1 MNVRHTRK
9 GFTLIELL
17 VVITILGILAA
28 LLFPVFLKVRE
39 RAHMTTCASNLHQ
52 IGLAIQMYEQEW
64 NDRQPIM
71 SPGYEA
77 IPGACV
83 IKQYQPY
90 DPDQE
95 TYHCPDDDMS
105 ITKTHPCTWFYRY
118 RDQYGPPDRPTDAK
132 GMPLLGIQ
140 IAPAP
145 ESVLM
150 YCDNHIQGDPIT
162 GNPAVSGSYIAL
174 RDSGTVSVVPGPA
187 VSWWRYENHKWVD
200 LGTGGSVDWAHAV
213 RLGGPVPVV
222 VFPGEPWPPRYQNGA
237 LKL

>member
-1 MNVRHTRK
+1 MNIRRTQK

-17 VVITILGILAA
+17 VVITIIGILAA

-52 IGLAIQMYEQEW
+52 MGLAIQMYEQEW
-64 NDRQPIM
+64 NDRQPM
-71 SPGYEA
+71 MAPGYESKA
-77 IPGACV
+77 GACA

-90 DPDQE
+90 DSDKE

-118 RDQYGPPDRPTDAK
+118 RDQYEPPDWPTDAK
-132 GMPLLGIQ
+132 GRPLPGMQL
-140 IAPAP
+140 APAP
-145 ESVLM
+145 ESVVM
-150 YCDNHIQGDPIT
+150 YCVNHIQGDPIT

-174 RDSGTVSVVPGPA
+174 RESGTVSVVPGPN
-187 VSWWRYENHKWVD
+187 VIWWKYRNNQWVN
-200 LGTGGSVDWAHAV
+200 LGGGGSVDWV
-213 RLGGPVPVV
+213 NEDLTGVPVE

-237 LKL
+237 LW

>member
-1 MNVRHTRK
+1 MNVRSARQ

-28 LLFPVFLKVRE
+28 LLFPVFLKARE
-39 RAHMTTCASNLHQ
+39 RAHITTCASNLHQ

-71 SPGYEA
+71 SPTYESK
-77 IPGACV
+77 PGFCT
-83 IKQYQPY
+83 INQYKPY
-90 DPDQE
+90 DSDQE

-105 ITKTHPCTWFYRY
+105 ITKTHPCSWFYHY
-118 RDQYGPPDRPTDAK
+118 RDQYKPADRPTDAK
-132 GMPLLGIQ
+132 GMLMQGIQ

-150 YCDNHIQGDPIT
+150 YCENHIQGDPIT
-162 GNPAVSGSYIAL
+162 GNPAVSGSYIVL
-174 RDSGTVSVVPGPA
+174 RDSGTVSFVLDSRVT
-187 VSWWRYENHKWVD
+187 WWRYLNKHWVN
-200 LGTGGSVDWAHAV
+200 LGVWGNVNLV
-213 RLGGPVPVV
+213 GPAPTTFPEA
-222 VFPGEPWPPRYQNGA
+222 VFPGEPWPPRYQDGA